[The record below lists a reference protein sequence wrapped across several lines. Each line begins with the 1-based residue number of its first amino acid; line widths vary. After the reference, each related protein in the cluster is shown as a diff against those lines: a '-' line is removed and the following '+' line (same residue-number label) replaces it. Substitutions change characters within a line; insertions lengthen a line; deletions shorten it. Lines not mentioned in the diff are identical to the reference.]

1 MKLVN
6 FPGLF
11 GDAQAPFL
19 QDFIHHEVL
28 EVRSSLYNWK
38 ITEHLHTDLYQI
50 FIIISGGGL
59 LISGNKKIVLNA
71 PCILL
76 IPNNTVHGFVFQA
89 NVEGEV
95 FTFSAVFLERSIK
108 AKPNILSE
116 WNQIRYYD
124 CKGRHTLWQH
134 FLTVKDSII
143 HELNTEN
150 IEKHAFLQC
159 YFQLLVFNLYRIGL
173 ESTPQI
179 IPTNNRTLDYFYTFQ
194 HSIRQSLPQVKSIR
208 EYAHQ
213 MNITPV
219 HLNRICRSVAQK
231 SALEVVHSYRL
242 EEAKKYLLETT
253 YSISEISYFLDFN
266 DPAHFSKQFKKWVGL
281 SPSDFKKRQL
291 KI

>member
-50 FIIISGGGL
+50 FIVISGGGL
-59 LISGNKKIVLNA
+59 LISGNKKIVLNT
-71 PCILL
+71 PCVLL

-89 NVEGEV
+89 NVEGDV
-95 FTFSAVFLERSIK
+95 FTFSAGFLERSIK

-124 CKGRHTLWQH
+124 CNGKNALWQY
-134 FLTVKDSII
+134 LMNLKDSII
-143 HELNTEN
+143 QELNTEN
-150 IEKHAFLQC
+150 MEKHAFLQC
-159 YFQLLVFNLYRIGL
+159 YFQLLVLHLYRIGL
-173 ESTPQI
+173 ETTPQLI
-179 IPTNNRTLDYFYTFQ
+179 QTNNRTVDYFHAFQ
-194 HSIRQSLPQVKSIR
+194 NSIKQSLPQVKSIR
-208 EYAHQ
+208 AYAQQ
-213 MNITPV
+213 MNITPI

-242 EEAKKYLLETT
+242 EEAKKYLLETA

-281 SPSDFKKRQL
+281 SPSNFKKRQL
-291 KI
+291 